1 MDTRVYK
8 RAAGCALELDV
19 YLPDGDPSGIPA
31 AVFFHGGA
39 LIWGSR
45 KDVNPAELAAVL
57 ESGMAYVSV
66 DYRLAPETN
75 LMEIRADVEDA
86 LKWVRGE
93 GARLYGFDPEK
104 VAVLGKSAGGYL
116 ALLTGTFP
124 DPPNAIVSFYGYGD
138 ILGDWYAR
146 PSAHYLMQPPVSP
159 EDAARCV
166 QEGTPT
172 HAAHA
177 ARWPLY
183 LHTRQT
189 GNWAKWTAGYE
200 KEEAAT
206 ALLSFCPIRNIGQHY
221 PPTLLLH
228 GSSDTDVPVEQ
239 SIAMA
244 EALTD
249 AGIAAKLLIQP
260 GGGHG
265 FDGAWKNA
273 SGEFCIV
280 TEFLRDHFCTVRE

>member
-1 MDTRVYK
+1 MKTHVYK
-8 RAAGCALELDV
+8 RAEGYALSLDV
-19 YLPDGDPSGIPA
+19 YTPERVAAGIPA
-31 AVFFHGGA
+31 VVFLHGGA

-45 KDVNPAELAAVL
+45 KDVNPAERAAVL
-57 ESGMAYVSV
+57 EAGMAYVSV

-75 LMEIRADVEDA
+75 LTEICADVKDA

-116 ALLTGTFP
+116 ALLSGTLS
-124 DPPNAIVSFYGYGD
+124 DPPNAVISFYGYGD
-138 ILGDWYAR
+138 LLGEWYTL
-146 PSAHYLMQPPVSP
+146 PSSHYLKQPLVPR

-166 QEGTPT
+166 QQGTPT
-172 HAAHA
+172 YAARET
-177 ARWPLY
+177 RWPLY

-189 GNWAKWTAGYE
+189 GDWARWTTGYG

-206 ALLSFCPIRNIGQHY
+206 ALLPFCPIQNIRPGY

-239 SIAMA
+239 SISMHA
-244 EALTD
+244 ALKD
-249 AGIAAKLLIQP
+249 AGIDARLLIQP
-260 GGGHG
+260 EGGHG
-265 FDGAWKNA
+265 FDATWENTAEGF
-273 SGEFCIV
+273 GIV
-280 TEFLRDHFCTVRE
+280 TGFLRDQFGDIQG